1 MRGKRVFTERMK
13 AMGPHGAVGHRGG
26 ARVSR
31 CVLIRAW
38 GGANVFLRRLRNVP
52 RSLPGWF
59 GIKARNKALRGD
71 RVLPATERP
80 SAGSEI
86 GRSVRLG
93 GRRSR
98 GLRAGP
104 RGSKGGGPTGTAG
117 LQSRSRQILPP
128 PSISQDPFGL
138 HGGVQ
143 GLKEPPGARVQPP
156 EMGWAACGI
165 AKGVSFS
172 QMGVK

>member
-1 MRGKRVFTERMK
+1 MRGKCIFTERMK

-71 RVLPATERP
+71 RVLPAMEQP

-86 GRSVRLG
+86 GRRVRLG
-93 GRRSR
+93 GRRSW

-104 RGSKGGGPTGTAG
+104 RGSKGGGPGPRVSRAG
-117 LQSRSRQILPP
+117 PARSCLLRASAKT
-128 PSISQDPFGL
+128 PSDSTEGF
-138 HGGVQ
+138 
-143 GLKEPPGARVQPP
+143 KA
-156 EMGWAACGI
+156 
-165 AKGVSFS
+165 
-172 QMGVK
+172 